1 MGKTGGGHRS
11 HSEEKRT
18 RHAHAYFT
26 EMEWA
31 VIVDAAEREVLRPGA
46 WVARAALSESERA
59 TGRRRVGD
67 DSGEL
72 RAVQTELLELR
83 RLLGNIAGNLNDVAR
98 HANTEHEWAPETTR
112 VLALVRDLAGRTEQ
126 DLRTVRG
133 RLR

>member
-1 MGKTGGGHRS
+1 MASSSGNRS
-11 HSEEKRT
+11 HASARRD
-18 RHAHAYFT
+18 RHVNVYFN
-26 EMEWA
+26 EVEFA
-31 VIVDAAEREVLRPGA
+31 VVADAAEREAMRPGA
-46 WVARAALSESERA
+46 WVARAALVESERS
-59 TGRRRVGD
+59 TGRRRAGD

-72 RAVQTELLELR
+72 RAVQSELLELR

-98 HANTEHEWAPETTR
+98 HANTEHEWAPETER

>member
-1 MGKTGGGHRS
+1 MSPRNHHRLTVGFN
-11 HSEEKRT
+11 ERE
-18 RHAHAYFT
+18 F
-26 EMEWA
+26 A
-31 VIVDAAEREVLRPGA
+31 VIVDAAEREVMRPGA

-59 TGRRRVGD
+59 TGRRRQGD
-67 DSGEL
+67 DTGEL
-72 RAVQTELLELR
+72 RAVQAELLELR

-98 HANTEHEWAPETTR
+98 HANTEHEWAPETER